1 MAEIKVIGNDVCS
14 VTNDATYKLKN
25 NITPDD
31 VYGSDDFWYDLFE
44 GGYITPEQIFDDKAL
59 INKVNKAIKTL
70 ELFKEIYTS
79 VSDYMFEV
87 LED

>member
-1 MAEIKVIGNDVCS
+1 MEIKVIGNNICS
-14 VTNDATYKLKN
+14 VTNNAAYKLKN
-25 NITPDD
+25 NITLDD
-31 VYGSDDFWYDLFE
+31 IYRSDDFWYDLFE
-44 GGYITPEQIFDDKAL
+44 GGYIEPEQIFDDKVL
-59 INKVNKAIKTL
+59 IDKVNKAIETL

>member
-1 MAEIKVIGNDVCS
+1 MAEIKVIENDICS

-31 VYGSDDFWYDLFE
+31 VYISEDFWYDLFD
-44 GGYITPEQIFDDKAL
+44 GGYINPEQILEDQESIEK
-59 INKVNKAIKTL
+59 INKAIEVL
-70 ELFKEIYTS
+70 EEFKAIYTS